1 MISDTSTT
9 PAGRS
14 KFPGYVIVM
23 SLLVI
28 FFIVILLFISRR
40 KGKNKFSKD
49 SFDDGNPAVKVST
62 ESPVQQLSLF
72 PHMYNLDIA
81 REYIYQG
88 KLSEAYREI
97 EQVIVSVISERF
109 EIRRGETFEN
119 IYAGLVRR
127 YVPDELAKQTVSL
140 LQDCQVAQFSPL
152 IEGNQAM
159 ADYEMAKIILDKL
172 QSSTT

>member
-1 MISDTSTT
+1 
-9 PAGRS
+9 
-14 KFPGYVIVM
+14 
-23 SLLVI
+23 
-28 FFIVILLFISRR
+28 
-40 KGKNKFSKD
+40 
-49 SFDDGNPAVKVST
+49 
-62 ESPVQQLSLF
+62 VQQLSLF